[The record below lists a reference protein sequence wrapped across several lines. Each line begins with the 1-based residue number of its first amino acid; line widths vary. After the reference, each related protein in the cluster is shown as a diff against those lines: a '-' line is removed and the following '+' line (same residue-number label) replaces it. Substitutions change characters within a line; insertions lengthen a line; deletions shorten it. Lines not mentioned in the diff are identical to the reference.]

1 MLPLQ
6 VRNFVTPG
14 KLLSCSPN
22 TLSRLDD
29 KFIKKYGMRKAFFK
43 GANSSCR
50 QHIRQHYEIYQ
61 KRCEDAKIPLNHW
74 AIPRDIWAVM
84 EKEREQKIQM
94 RGQPVQ
100 QQLDFPV
107 VTGPHEFTWIGTLQA
122 VTTLIASNNQVS
134 FDTIDR
140 QHKTN
145 APLTIIASSAC

>member
-1 MLPLQ
+1 MLHLQ

-22 TLSRLDD
+22 TSSRLDE
-29 KFIKKYGMRKAFFK
+29 KFIKKNGMRKAFFK

-50 QHIRQHYEIYQ
+50 QHIRQHYETYK

-84 EKEREQKIQM
+84 EKERERETQT
-94 RGQPVQ
+94 RDQPVQ
-100 QQLDFPV
+100 QQLDFSV
-107 VTGPHEFTWIGTLQA
+107 VTGPREFTRIGTLQA

-134 FDTIDR
+134 LDTIDR
-140 QHKTN
+140 HHKTN
-145 APLTIIASSAC
+145 SPLTIIATSAR